1 MLLWT
6 FFAVYTMLGKYDI
19 GFSFADAIDDSMY
32 WVSVERTVLFLIYQ
46 HLGWMRWKGAN
57 GGETS
62 RQFLEVLLSKWMWHS
77 LSCKCYLHFCC
88 PPTLATPPPPTQHE
102 TECVWKGEDN
112 YSWPAV
118 SISVSL
124 QPICSPLIAPACCC
138 QVKKK
143 MKKCLFLF
151 LLSYKTLNYRSLIW
165 GVNWRERSNCF
176 LRGEM

>member
-88 PPTLATPPPPTQHE
+88 PPTLATPPPDSTWNWVCMKRWGQLLLAS
-102 TECVWKGEDN
+102 CVHL
-112 YSWPAV
+112 
-118 SISVSL
+118 SL
-124 QPICSPLIAPACCC
+124 LATHLFTPNCPCMLLSG
-138 QVKKK
+138 KKK
-143 MKKCLFLF
+143 NEKMSFSL
-151 LLSYKTLNYRSLIW
+151 SLII
-165 GVNWRERSNCF
+165 
-176 LRGEM
+176 